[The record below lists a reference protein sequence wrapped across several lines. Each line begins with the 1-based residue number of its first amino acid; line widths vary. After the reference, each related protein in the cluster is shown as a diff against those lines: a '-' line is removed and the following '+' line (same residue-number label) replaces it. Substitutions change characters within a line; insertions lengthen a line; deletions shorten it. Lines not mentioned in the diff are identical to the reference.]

1 MLKDTSLVVRM
12 WESSRNLL
20 HAYLTH
26 LILKS
31 TVFHKCK
38 SEVLFWQGWDA
49 GGRAEREGE
58 SGREDGRTEG
68 VTSVCDVTS
77 RCDVMRGAA

>member
-1 MLKDTSLVVRM
+1 MRVPVRPHDILIIFSL
-12 WESSRNLL
+12 
-20 HAYLTH
+20 
-26 LILKS
+26 
-31 TVFHKCK
+31 
-38 SEVLFWQGWDA
+38 LFWQGWDA